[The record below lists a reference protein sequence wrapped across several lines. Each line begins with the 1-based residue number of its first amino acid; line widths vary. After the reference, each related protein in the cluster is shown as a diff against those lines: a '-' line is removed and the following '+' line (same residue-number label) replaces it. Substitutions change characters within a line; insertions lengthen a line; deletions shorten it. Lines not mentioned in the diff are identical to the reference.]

1 MVVGAHSTETGA
13 LDARPADALSARVAL
28 AQKLARGAGTKAR
41 RFFLQPDLLHPELK
55 SSSQDLVSEADRT
68 VETWLR
74 AAIARHFPQDGIV
87 GEEEAATR
95 GTSGYVWVVD
105 PIDGTMP
112 FLVGQPNW
120 CVSLGLAYE
129 GRPVG
134 GAIYAPMLREL
145 YWAAEGGGAYLNGRR
160 LVMNPDWTL
169 ASTTIGFGATQK
181 ATPEEVGR
189 FVEGLYR
196 EGGVLFRIG
205 SGALMLAYVAANRIA
220 GYYDPMLYCWD
231 CWAGAALI
239 REAGGDATF
248 AGDLTRPGPIWAGN
262 ARVHADLKRLSG
274 A

>member
-1 MVVGAHSTETGA
+1 MVAAGKQDETDPLA
-13 LDARPADALSARVAL
+13 QRFAVAQAL
-28 AQKLARGAGTKAR
+28 ARRAGNTAR
-41 RFFLQPDLLHPELK
+41 RFFLRPESLTPELK

-68 VETWLR
+68 VEAWLR
-74 AAIARHFPQDGIV
+74 SAIARHFPDDGIV
-87 GEEEAATR
+87 GEEEAATA

-120 CVSLGLAYE
+120 CVSIGLAQA
-129 GRPVG
+129 GRPVA

-145 YWAAEGGGAYLNGRR
+145 YAAMEGGGAFLNGRR
-160 LVMNPDWTL
+160 LEMNADWTL
-169 ASTTIGFGATQK
+169 TSTTIGFGATQK
-181 ATPEEVGR
+181 ATPQEVGR

-231 CWAGAALI
+231 CWAGAVLI
-239 REAGGDATF
+239 REAGGEVTF
-248 AGDLTRPGPIWAGN
+248 AGDLARPGPIWAGN
-262 ARVHADLKRLSG
+262 ASVHADLKRLSG
-274 A
+274 AV